1 MYYGLIILSVL
12 MFGGCYA
19 LQDAYRNMRGSKLNI
34 SMENSFVGSV
44 AGFVV
49 LLIFNGFKIEFTP
62 FTLLIALLASLNGI
76 AFAFC
81 SFKALDTI
89 NLSLFSLF
97 SMLGG
102 MVLPFL
108 QGIIFYGEKLTLAKI
123 LCFLLI
129 GTALS
134 LTVTR
139 NEKKKGSIYYAGVFV
154 LNGMS
159 GVLSKIFTSSPFEK
173 TSSLGYSIWLSI
185 CMAVTSGLIL
195 LILLRKQKAQT
206 PYCLKAFGISATQ
219 GSVNRIA
226 NFLLVVAL
234 AHVDASAQ
242 YPMVTGGVMIVSTL
256 LCFFGPRKPSKKE
269 LISVALAFIGML
281 TLFVV
286 PM

>member
-19 LQDAYRNMRGSKLNI
+19 LQDAYRNMRGSRLNI
-34 SMENSFVGSV
+34 SMENSFVGSL

-108 QGIIFYGEKLTLAKI
+108 QGIIFYGEKLTLAK
-123 LCFLLI
+123 
-129 GTALS
+129 TKYPN
-134 LTVTR
+134 VQ
-139 NEKKKGSIYYAGVFV
+139 SIV
-154 LNGMS
+154 
-159 GVLSKIFTSSPFEK
+159 
-173 TSSLGYSIWLSI
+173 
-185 CMAVTSGLIL
+185 
-195 LILLRKQKAQT
+195 
-206 PYCLKAFGISATQ
+206 
-219 GSVNRIA
+219 IA
-226 NFLLVVAL
+226 
-234 AHVDASAQ
+234 
-242 YPMVTGGVMIVSTL
+242 GGVSANQSLRSALPNAYFPAPSLSGDNGAMVAAAAYYEIQSEVKPVDPYKL
-256 LCFFGPRKPSKKE
+256 NIYPR
-269 LISVALAFIGML
+269 ISIEH
-281 TLFVV
+281 
-286 PM
+286 